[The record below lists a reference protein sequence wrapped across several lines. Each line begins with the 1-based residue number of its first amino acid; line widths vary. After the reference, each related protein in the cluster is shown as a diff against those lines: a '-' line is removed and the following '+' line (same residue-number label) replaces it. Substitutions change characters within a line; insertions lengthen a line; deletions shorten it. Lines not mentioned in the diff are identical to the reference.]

1 MLKSAPRAQTGA
13 IIAAARAFLGM
24 TWALVLSGLL
34 VIGYLAREYLQR
46 AIKQQET
53 KSKSKKWLH
62 FHSNVRKSF
71 PNLNLSVQSNHDLK
85 IGELK
90 NELSNGREERIRL
103 KESSDVVVQCI
114 KALQRKLDSESQL
127 REQFVEKTDMDKA
140 IQNKKLDG

>member
-1 MLKSAPRAQTGA
+1 MIR
-13 IIAAARAFLGM
+13 F
-24 TWALVLSGLL
+24 
-34 VIGYLAREYLQR
+34 
-46 AIKQQET
+46 
-53 KSKSKKWLH
+53 
-62 FHSNVRKSF
+62 SNVRKSF
-71 PNLNLSVQSNHDLK
+71 PNLNISVQSNHDLK

>member
-1 MLKSAPRAQTGA
+1 M
-13 IIAAARAFLGM
+13 ARFS
-24 TWALVLSGLL
+24 V
-34 VIGYLAREYLQR
+34 YLTYE
-46 AIKQQET
+46 
-53 KSKSKKWLH
+53 SH
-62 FHSNVRKSF
+62 
-71 PNLNLSVQSNHDLK
+71 PNSIFSVQSNHDLK